1 MPIGQISSRVIDKAP
16 TLREQVG
23 ISLRASLTT
32 GEMQQGVTYSIPQLA
47 EKFGVSATPVRE
59 AILDLTREGLLV
71 AVPNKGFR
79 IVETSEEVLRKITE
93 IRLLI
98 EIPTTVKI
106 AQIITQVK
114 IAEFRELAQYI
125 QDLAEEADIVPFI
138 ENDRTFHHNILE
150 LSGNE
155 PLVEYAD
162 QLRSQTRIHGLPY
175 LIGSGRLISS
185 SREHLTLLEA
195 MESRDLD
202 QVAEIVTQHIN
213 YTIEALNARHLH
225 DTAHDMEQA
234 TTT

>member
-1 MPIGQISSRVIDKAP
+1 MPIGRISARVLDKAP

-32 GEMQQGVTYSIPQLA
+32 GEMKQGVTYSIPQLA
-47 EKFGVSATPVRE
+47 DKFGVSATPVRE

-71 AVPNKGFR
+71 AVPNKGYR
-79 IVETSEEVLRKITE
+79 IVETSEETLRKITE

-106 AQIITQVK
+106 AKIITPAK
-114 IAEFRELAQYI
+114 IIELRELARYI
-125 QDLAEEADIVPFI
+125 QVLAEEADIVPFI
-138 ENDRTFHHNILE
+138 ENDRTFHHQILE

-162 QLRSQTRIHGLPY
+162 QLRSLTRIHGLPY

-185 SREHLTLLEA
+185 SLEHLTLLEA
-195 MESRDLD
+195 METQDFEV
-202 QVAEIVTQHIN
+202 VAQIVTQHIN
-213 YTIEALNARHLH
+213 YTIEALNARHLADGRASEA
-225 DTAHDMEQA
+225 DT
-234 TTT
+234 T